1 MKKTLITVLASC
13 TLLAGATSAFAATAT
28 VQKTVNFRTAP
39 STGSST
45 YGFIQSG
52 TKLTV
57 LEKVNSYWLKVQSG
71 SKVGYVSTNYVSSV
85 YGTISN
91 TGTSSTSK
99 PVTGTASKIVSTA
112 KSYIGDFI
120 YKWGSEPWNTGYTY
134 SDCSSFV
141 QLVFNKK
148 NGFSLP
154 RSSIQQS
161 KTGHFVSKS
170 SLVAGDLVFFD
181 TNGDGVIN
189 HVGIYIG
196 SGQFI
201 HSSPTN
207 RVGTNSLTS
216 GYWSSHYK
224 TARRVIS

>member
-1 MKKTLITVLASC
+1 MKKTLISIIAGC
-13 TLLAGATSAFAATAT
+13 TLLAGASSAFAATTT

-39 STGSST
+39 STSSST

-52 TKLTV
+52 TQLTV
-57 LEKVNSYWLKVQSG
+57 LEKVNTYWLKVQSG
-71 SKVGYVSTNYVSSV
+71 SKVGYVSTNYVGAVSGS
-85 YGTISN
+85 TSTSN
-91 TGTSSTSK
+91 TTSSSK
-99 PVTGTASKIVSTA
+99 TATGTASKIVSTA
-112 KSYIGDFI
+112 KTYLGDFT
-120 YKWGSEPWNTGYTY
+120 YKWGSEPWNTSYKY

-161 KTGHFVSKS
+161 KVGSFVSKS
-170 SLVAGDLVFFD
+170 SLKAGDLVFFD

-207 RVGTNSLTS
+207 HVGTNTLTS

-224 TARRVIS
+224 TARRVI